1 MLVYNVSNC
10 GYCEMKFMNLTA
22 SNFVWNPQKTTL
34 VISWPLSKTNHSKR
48 ESNPHRITITV
59 QWLLLLLIILLKS
72 LTKTELRVKKRSFR
86 KKFFVFFFFYYLAD
100 KTLPFAQNK
109 AIVLSLRNG

>member
-1 MLVYNVSNC
+1 
-10 GYCEMKFMNLTA
+10 MKFLNLTA
-22 SNFVWNPQKTTL
+22 SNFVWNPQRTAL
-34 VISWPLSKTNHSKR
+34 VISWPLSKTKHSKR

-59 QWLLLLLIILLKS
+59 QWDLKFLLLLIILLKS
-72 LTKTELRVKKRSFR
+72 LTKTELHESKKCSFR
-86 KKFFVFFFFYYLAD
+86 KKFFVFFYYLAD

>member
-1 MLVYNVSNC
+1 
-10 GYCEMKFMNLTA
+10 MKFLNLTA
-22 SNFVWNPQKTTL
+22 SNFVWNPQRTAL
-34 VISWPLSKTNHSKR
+34 VISWPLSKTKHSKR

-59 QWLLLLLIILLKS
+59 QWDLKSLLLLIILLKS
-72 LTKTELRVKKRSFR
+72 LTKTELRVKNALSERRFS
-86 KKFFVFFFFYYLAD
+86 FFFYYLAD